1 MTVPGSPTGLTATP
15 GNTQVALAWTP
26 PASNGGSP
34 ITGYRIYRGTTP
46 GAASLVATIGLVT
59 TYTDLALTNGTTYY
73 YQVAASNVAGVGARS
88 AEVSAKPATVPGRP
102 RSVTAT
108 TNPTK
113 GVTLTWIAP
122 LSNGGSAVTGYRIY
136 RSTTSN
142 GQTFLIAVGNVL
154 QYVDTATVA
163 GVRYYY
169 KLTAVN
175 AVGEGPLS
183 SQTSAIAR

>member
-1 MTVPGSPTGLTATP
+1 VPGSPTGLVATP
-15 GNTQVALAWTP
+15 GNAQVALAWTP
-26 PASNGGSP
+26 PASNGGSS

-59 TYTDLALTNGTTYY
+59 TYTDVALTNGTTYY
-73 YQVAASNVAGVGARS
+73 YQVAASNAAGVGARS
-88 AEVSAKPATVPGRP
+88 TEVSAKPATVPGPP
-102 RSVTAT
+102 RNVTAT
-108 TNPTK
+108 RNSVK
-113 GVTLTWIAP
+113 GVTLTWTAP
-122 LSNGGSAVTGYRIY
+122 LSDGGSAVTGYRIY

-142 GQTFLIAVGNVL
+142 GQTFLLAVGNVS
-154 QYVDTATVA
+154 QYVDTATTS

-175 AVGEGPLS
+175 AIGEGLLS